1 MRWDRV
7 MATPPRR
14 KTPKIRKAKNARI
27 LRRMLYRRK
36 CHTGNSPHS
45 LSLPVIAY
53 RHVLDLFILFE
64 PHGTAST
71 DDDLITP
78 DSPAGQQPQ
87 PLMRPIS
94 SDLRFSIVLH
104 IENHSSMY

>member
-7 MATPPRR
+7 MATPARR

-53 RHVLDLFILFE
+53 RYALDLFILYAL
-64 PHGTAST
+64 HDTASI
-71 DDDLITP
+71 DYDLVAL
-78 DSPAGQQPQ
+78 SHPAGQQPQ
-87 PLMRPIS
+87 PLARSIRQE
-94 SDLRFSIVLH
+94 LRRLLVLLKVPCRWG
-104 IENHSSMY
+104 